1 MIISNRITELDAV
14 ANVENVN
21 DEASH
26 QSQSARG
33 RKWNNMPRFEIGD
46 RVEIVGDIRDQ
57 FPSSIGIITATEG
70 TFSLPKFRVRLAD
83 GTESVFWDSQLQV
96 PPVMFAD
103 MIYDTHVSPVPPGLR
118 GSIYEHHMRFIS
130 REFDIH
136 VKLTRSDERTILH
149 GQLAANGV
157 APKSSLVTLLFNR
170 GPLATTV
177 TDSYGEFRLDQVP
190 SGDTMLEI
198 FVPSRRIVA
207 AFGVS
212 PG

>member
-1 MIISNRITELDAV
+1 MIISNSIPELDAMGN
-14 ANVENVN
+14 AENIN
-21 DEASH
+21 EASFN
-26 QSQSARG
+26 SQSAHG
-33 RKWNNMPRFEIGD
+33 RKWNTMPRFEIGD
-46 RVEIVGDIRDQ
+46 RVEIVGEIRDQ
-57 FPSSIGIITATEG
+57 FPSSLGIITATEG
-70 TFSLPKFRVRLAD
+70 TFSLPKFRVRLAE

-103 MIYDTHVSPVPPGLR
+103 MIYDTHVSPVPSGLR

-136 VKLTRSDERTILH
+136 VKLTRSDERTTLH
-149 GQLAANGV
+149 GQLSANGA

-177 TDSYGEFRLDQVP
+177 ADSYGEFRLEQIP
-190 SGDTMLEI
+190 AGDAMLEI

-207 AFGVS
+207 AFNVS
-212 PG
+212 PA